1 MAIGKPDPEWQKKIK
16 IWQASGKSANE
27 WCKENNIPIQTFYTW
42 KKRLKLQ
49 NKTGLN
55 EQVFVELKD
64 KSNDNVIFL
73 EFKGFKIHLSKDFDI
88 MLLKRCLTTLKDVV
102 C

>member
-16 IWQASGKSANE
+16 IWQASGKNANE

-42 KKRLKLQ
+42 KKRLRLQ
-49 NKTGLN
+49 NQANLN
-55 EQVFVELKD
+55 EQIFIELKD
-64 KSNDNVIFL
+64 KSNNNVILL
-73 EFKGFKIHLSKDFDI
+73 EYKEFKIHLSMNFDVVQ
-88 MLLKRCLTTLKDVV
+88 LKRCLAALKEAI